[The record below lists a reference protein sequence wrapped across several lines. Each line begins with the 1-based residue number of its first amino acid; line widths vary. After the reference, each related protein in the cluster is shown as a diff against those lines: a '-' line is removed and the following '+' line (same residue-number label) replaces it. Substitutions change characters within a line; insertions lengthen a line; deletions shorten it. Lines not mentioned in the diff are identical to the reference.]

1 MPAPLRP
8 YADDAVGLSGSTAK
22 KTGNLS
28 RLPLVKW
35 VMLSAC
41 WWLIVAYQ
49 GVDIHPFDD
58 VSSLMGKLAR
68 HNNQSIVQLHI
79 SPGVEGA
86 IRD

>member
-1 MPAPLRP
+1 MP
-8 YADDAVGLSGSTAK
+8 
-22 KTGNLS
+22 
-28 RLPLVKW
+28 
-35 VMLSAC
+35 SAC

-58 VSSLMGKLAR
+58 VSSLMGNLAR